1 MVKKLL
7 EFFMKKNYKKLIKKN
22 LESKKFLKGKVINYI
37 SNGKDIIILSIVG
50 LIKKIWSDNIV

>member
-1 MVKKLL
+1 
-7 EFFMKKNYKKLIKKN
+7 MKKNYKKLIKKN